1 MNDFTIRIENMPS
14 FDYHLGDEN
23 ILKMKIWCHINYVVQ
38 KQLKYENK
46 NSDLQ
51 INYEDSK
58 Y

>member
-46 NSDLQ
+46 NSDL
-51 INYEDSK
+51 
-58 Y
+58 